1 MSHRGKEPTEDYQ
14 KYSTGSYGGTVGAW
28 SNGGC

>member
-1 MSHRGKEPTEDYQ
+1 MSHRGKETTEDYQ
-14 KYSTGSYGGTVGAW
+14 KYSAGSCGDTVGAW